1 MSALNKIIH
10 ISKINNI
17 LDEINQDVI
26 YFEEK
31 ELNNNITV
39 LKLTT
44 VNNVYMV
51 HFEQDNVIKTETLN
65 KCNSEIIGFILSE
78 LCNLY

>member
-17 LDEINQDVI
+17 LDEIKQNVI

-31 ELNNNITV
+31 ELHNNITV

-44 VNNVYMV
+44 VNNVYIV
-51 HFEQDNVIKTETLN
+51 HFEQNNVIKTETLN
-65 KCNSEIIGFILSE
+65 KCNSEIIGFILGE